1 MESLLDLNIPIIE
14 DLAMSLFS
22 TNDSSRIGKYGD
34 FTIYS
39 LPKFFLFSLE
49 FYNTT
54 MIFIKKMF

>member
-39 LPKFFLFSLE
+39 LPSFFSCSVWSF
-49 FYNTT
+49 T
-54 MIFIKKMF
+54 IQQ